1 MQRMIS
7 EEKLRASGDCLERK
21 ILTVLLEARRFAAE
35 VGVNLALLCA
45 DSACKR
51 ASSAMMIGSL
61 RNFPPNDAASASCAA
76 LAWISFGLAD
86 EGPW

>member
-1 MQRMIS
+1 VADISAACAESILRGEAAYGDMQRMIS

-45 DSACKR
+45 DSACKKSQQR
-51 ASSAMMIGSL
+51 DDDWQSSQFS
-61 RNFPPNDAASASCAA
+61 S
-76 LAWISFGLAD
+76 
-86 EGPW
+86 